1 MFDLFNG
8 LPVHPLVVHAAV
20 VFIPLTLLGI
30 ILISVKRSWRKSLG
44 WWVVLLAF
52 VSVGFSVAAKESG
65 ERLALRVGLP
75 EQHAE
80 LGDTLPIFAGLMFL
94 AVLALVLADRYT
106 TYRAE
111 SKAAAAPSAE
121 TAGSTE
127 SPQDKRSVLVTVL
140 AIIAILIGIVAT
152 FQTYRVGD
160 TGAKA
165 VWASVLAKSS
175 SSTTGEGTSPT
186 PSASTSSGTGSESA
200 SPSSSASA
208 SGTGSPSASP
218 SGTTASYTLA
228 QVKTHNTAADC
239 WTAVDG
245 KVYNV
250 TKWEDQHP
258 GGSANIISMCG
269 TDGTAAFKGQHDSK
283 PRPNNELANFQI
295 GVLAS

>member
-1 MFDLFNG
+1 MFQSFNG

-52 VSVGFSVAAKESG
+52 ASLVSPWRPRNRASVW
-65 ERLALRVGLP
+65 RCGLGCRNNMP
-75 EQHAE
+75 E

-111 SKAAAAPSAE
+111 SKAAAAVGRDRWLDGEPRTSVRCSSRCWRSSRFSLASWRPSRA
-121 TAGSTE
+121 
-127 SPQDKRSVLVTVL
+127 
-140 AIIAILIGIVAT
+140 
-152 FQTYRVGD
+152 YRVGD
-160 TGAKA
+160 AGAKA

-186 PSASTSSGTGSESA
+186 PSASTSSGATSSA

>member
-1 MFDLFNG
+1 MLDLFNG

-65 ERLALRVGLP
+65 ERLAVRVGLP

-80 LGDTLPIFAGLMFL
+80 LGDTLPIFAGFMFL
-94 AVLALVLADRYT
+94 ATLALVVADRFT
-106 TYRAE
+106 THRAE

-127 SPQDKRSVLVTVL
+127 SPGDKRSALVTVL
-140 AIIAILIGIVAT
+140 AIIAVLIGLVAT

-165 VWASVLAKSS
+165 VWASVLANSNSS
-175 SSTTGEGTSPT
+175 ATGEDTNASPT
-186 PSASTSSGTGSESA
+186 PSASASATSSSA
-200 SPSSSASA
+200 SPSTSASS
-208 SGTGSPSASP
+208 SGSASASP
-218 SGTTASYTLA
+218 SGTTGSYTLA
-228 QVKTHNTAADC
+228 QVKAHSTAADC

-245 KVYNV
+245 KVYNL

-269 TDGTAAFKGQHDSK
+269 TDGTAAFRGQHDSK

-295 GVLAS
+295 GVLVS